1 MSNIVKLTLEQ
12 SENFKEFIGYASYE
26 TEPYTSGK
34 AIAINVDV
42 AKQELDS
49 LFSTRKYERPYLP
62 EYYNPLEEVLGDLWT
77 AESNS
82 LALQSII
89 TKVNQFIPRLQ
100 VSTNTSFT
108 YNDHKLEMSLIFSFK
123 NDFSK
128 ALYNYTRRFDI
139 IM

>member
-1 MSNIVKLTLEQ
+1 MSNIVKLSLKQ

-26 TEPYTSGK
+26 TEPSSAGK
-34 AIAINVDV
+34 AIAINIDV

-62 EYYNPLEEVLGDLWT
+62 EYYNPLEEILGDLWT
-77 AESNS
+77 TESKS
-82 LALQSII
+82 YALQSII

-100 VSTNTSFT
+100 VSTNTSFE
-108 YNDHKLEMSLIFSFK
+108 YNDHKLDMSLIFYFK

>member
-1 MSNIVKLTLEQ
+1 MSNIAKLFLKQ

-26 TEPYTSGK
+26 TEPTIAGK

-49 LFSTRKYERPYLP
+49 LFSTKKYERPYLP

-77 AESNS
+77 TESETY
-82 LALQSII
+82 ALQSII

-100 VSTNTSFT
+100 ISNNSTFA
-108 YNDHKLEMSLIFSFK
+108 YNDHKIDMSLIFYFK

-128 ALYNYTRRFDI
+128 TLYNYSRRFDTI
-139 IM
+139 I